1 MFVNPSEQERCALL
15 KGVKNIAVV
24 GLSANQN
31 RPSYR
36 VARAMQGF
44 GFNIIPVRPKV
55 TEVLGQQAFGQ
66 LSGVPVPIDLVNVF
80 RAAEYLDA
88 IVDECIALKLPAL
101 WIQQGIVN
109 ERAAQRARDAGMVVV
124 MDRCVYRDYAGF
136 CL

>member
-1 MFVNPSEQERCALL
+1 ML

-31 RPSYR
+31 RPSYG

-55 TEVLGQQAFGQ
+55 TEVLGQQAFEQ
-66 LSGVPVPIDLVNVF
+66 LSDVPVPIDLVNVF

-109 ERAAQRARDAGMVVV
+109 EGAAQRARDAGMVVV
-124 MDRCVYRDYAGF
+124 MDRCVYRDYAGI

>member
-24 GLSANQN
+24 GLSPNQN

-66 LSGVPVPIDLVNVF
+66 LSDVPVPIDLVNVF

-88 IVDECIALKLPAL
+88 IVVECIALKLPAL

-109 ERAAQRARDAGMVVV
+109 EGAAQRARDAGMVVV